1 MKASKILTGVTL
13 ATLLSSAAQGAAIK
27 AQAEPA
33 AASWDE
39 GAALLFPLPVLP
51 NPWETAAQGAQGAP
65 DKQADYPFAHGAPVV
80 HGMNAKAEMA
90 PMADVAV
97 TISEP
102 ASEVLMLI
110 GLSALAIAIRRK
122 MPA

>member
-1 MKASKILTGVTL
+1 MKASKILTGFTL

-27 AQAEPA
+27 AQAETA
-33 AASWDE
+33 VASWEE
-39 GAALLFPLPVLP
+39 GAAVLFPLPVLP
-51 NPWETAAQGAQGAP
+51 NPWETAAQGAT
-65 DKQADYPFAHGAPVV
+65 DKPADYPFAHGAPVV
-80 HGMNAKAEMA
+80 HGMTAKAELA
-90 PMADVAV
+90 PMAGVAV

-122 MPA
+122 MPE